1 MVNLGGGGGRSGVGA
16 EVSLLH
22 IPSRHIPLFLVLT
35 ERSVWRPSAP
45 ALKVFLF
52 LFNTLSSLDVFALRV
67 TEAKL

>member
-1 MVNLGGGGGRSGVGA
+1 MGA

-52 LFNTLSSLDVFALRV
+52 LFNTLSSSDVFAL
-67 TEAKL
+67 